1 MKKADKAALLQQFA
15 SLAGLAPEE
24 ITAQITALN
33 PALSEKDVKELVAEL
48 SKPAPPAAPPA
59 GNGDGNP
66 PPPPPPG
73 SEAPAPENKNR
84 TYEEFRVE
92 PTYKKHEK
100 SRSNPNAWNE
110 LTGFT
115 KILKNKDVAI
125 TPERAALLNEQ
136 SESSLVR
143 YYDKETGIAASETA
157 ETK

>member
-48 SKPAPPAAPPA
+48 TKPAPPAAGSQGTGGAPPIQ
-59 GNGDGNP
+59 DP
-66 PPPPPPG
+66 KP
-73 SEAPAPENKNR
+73 PAPENKNR
-84 TYEEFRVE
+84 KFDEYRVE
-92 PTYKKHEK
+92 PNYKRHEK

-115 KILKNKDVAI
+115 KIQKIKTVAI
-125 TPERAALLNEQ
+125 TPDRAALLNEQ
-136 SESSLVR
+136 SESSLIR
-143 YYDKETGIAASETA
+143 YYDSETELA
-157 ETK
+157 AGEEKSK